1 MKPSN
6 APDAT
11 IHSGWRLPA
20 IRVGRPRA
28 HVPRIS
34 RLGVRARLTVVA
46 VAVLSMSLAAVAAWD
61 ELAPA
66 TPPAKTAPA
75 AGTAFLG
82 TTTCADWRDATVA
95 RRMTIV
101 QMLAVAAT
109 HPDPE
114 NPGATLSNG
123 AAYGLFQRIC
133 SGSAPDSTLL
143 YESYNRAASFQ
154 SVRAGSPAIS
164 GSFGSR

>member
-1 MKPSN
+1 MKPHPAS
-6 APDAT
+6 DAT
-11 IHSGWRLPA
+11 LHPGWRLPA
-20 IRVGRPRA
+20 ARVARPRVRLPRVGG
-28 HVPRIS
+28 
-34 RLGVRARLTVVA
+34 LGVRGRLAALAVVVLALSLTA
-46 VAVLSMSLAAVAAWD
+46 VAVW
-61 ELAPA
+61 EKLAPG
-66 TPPAKTAPA
+66 PAPTTGAPA

-95 RRMTIV
+95 KRMTIV

-109 HPDPE
+109 QPDPE
-114 NPGATLSNG
+114 NPGATLGTG

-133 SGSAPDSTLL
+133 SGSAPGSTLL

-164 GSFGSR
+164 GTFGTH

>member
-1 MKPSN
+1 MKPPHAS
-6 APDAT
+6 DAALHT
-11 IHSGWRLPA
+11 GWRLP
-20 IRVGRPRA
+20 
-28 HVPRIS
+28 VPRIG
-34 RLGVRARLTVVA
+34 RLGVQARLAVLA
-46 VAVLSMSLAAVAAWD
+46 VAVLAMSLAAVAVWEEA
-61 ELAPA
+61 APGHVPGA
-66 TPPAKTAPA
+66 APS

-82 TTTCADWRDATVA
+82 TTTCADWRDATA
-95 RRMTIV
+95 AKRMMIV

-114 NPGATLSNG
+114 NRGATLSAG

-133 SGSAPDSTLL
+133 SGSAPQSTLL

-154 SVRAGSPAIS
+154 SVRAGSPAVS

>member
-1 MKPSN
+1 MKPPHAS
-6 APDAT
+6 DAT
-11 IHSGWRLPA
+11 LHHGWRLPA
-20 IRVGRPRA
+20 LRTP
-28 HVPRIS
+28 HTRIHAP
-34 RLGVRARLTVVA
+34 RLGGLGGRARL
-46 VAVLSMSLAAVAAWD
+46 AVLAVVVLAMSLAAVAAW
-61 ELAPA
+61 EEVTSRGAP
-66 TPPAKTAPA
+66 PTAPS

-82 TTTCADWRDATVA
+82 TTTCADWREAGVA

-114 NPGATLSNG
+114 NQGATLNSG
-123 AAYGLFQRIC
+123 TAYGLFQRVC
-133 SGSAPDSTLL
+133 SGSAPESTLL

>member
-1 MKPSN
+1 MKPPPTS
-6 APDAT
+6 DAT

-20 IRVGRPRA
+20 IRVRRPPARA
-28 HVPRIS
+28 PRIGG
-34 RLGVRARLTVVA
+34 LGVRARLAVVA
-46 VAVLSMSLAAVAAWD
+46 VAVLAMSLAGVAGWE
-61 ELAPA
+61 EL
-66 TPPAKTAPA
+66 TPPNAPPA
-75 AGTAFLG
+75 AAPSAGTAFLG

-95 RRMTIV
+95 RRMTIA

-123 AAYGLFQRIC
+123 AAYGLFQRVC

-164 GSFGSR
+164 GGFGSR

>member
-1 MKPSN
+1 MKPPQAN
-6 APDAT
+6 DASL
-11 IHSGWRLPA
+11 HSGWRLPA
-20 IRVGRPRA
+20 LGLPRPPVRI
-28 HVPRIS
+28 PRIG
-34 RLGVRARLTVVA
+34 RLGLRARLAVVA
-46 VAVLSMSLAAVAAWD
+46 VAVMAFSLSAAAAWE
-61 ELAPA
+61 ELAPG
-66 TPPAKTAPA
+66 TAPA
-75 AGTAFLG
+75 PARLIPGTAFLG
-82 TTTCADWRDATVA
+82 KTTCADWRDAGVE
-95 RRMTIV
+95 RRMVIV
-101 QMLAVAAT
+101 QSLAVAAT

-123 AAYGLFQRIC
+123 AAYALFQRVC